1 MMEMRQFVLG
11 IDTGSGGCKVTCID
25 NDGNLVSEASV
36 PYPSYYP
43 HPYWVEQKPEEW
55 VDAAVEGVR
64 KTLAGFS
71 EAEKKEIKAISFSGP
86 HHIAVLLD
94 DDNRVIRDAIMWMDQ
109 RSGEEAR
116 ELGERYGDKIKLI
129 TGNYP
134 TPTWTLCQL
143 AWMRK
148 HEPETYGRIRKMVF
162 MKDYIRYRFSGELA
176 TDYIEAEGTLFF
188 DVRKREW
195 SEELCALIELDPAK
209 LPRVQS
215 PLDRCGTLLP
225 EMAERLGLPA
235 GIAIVNGTADT
246 AAELYGCGA
255 VDLGDGV
262 VKLATAGNY
271 ALLSD
276 RFPEKRT
283 IISYEHAIDGI
294 VYQNSATNF
303 AAASFRWFKENF
315 YKETEEKLPPGTI
328 YRMIDEEIER
338 VPPGSEGL
346 IFQPYLNGER
356 SPHWDPH
363 LRASFF
369 GCTTRHGRSHFARA
383 VLEGVGFS
391 IRDAS
396 LEMEGRSQK
405 PMKIIGGGSKGGVWI
420 QIMADILNRELEVP
434 KVSDASFG
442 TCLIAATS
450 IGWYANLKEAVRH
463 GQTVVRRVEPI
474 ERNIRIY
481 DEMFAIYRDLH
492 RQTKDLCHRLGRAVS
507 GFSS

>member
-1 MMEMRQFVLG
+1 MRQFVLG
-11 IDTGSGGCKVTCID
+11 IDHGSGGCKVTCLD
-25 NDGNLVSEASV
+25 SGGQLVSEASV
-36 PYPSYYP
+36 AYPSYYP

-55 VDAAVEGVR
+55 IDAAVEAVR
-64 KTLAGFS
+64 KALAGLS
-71 EAEKKEIKAISFSGP
+71 EAEKREIQAISFSGP
-86 HHIAVLLD
+86 HHVAVLM
-94 DDNRVIRDAIMWMDQ
+94 DDNHRVIRDVIMWMDQ

-116 ELGERYGDKIKLI
+116 ELGERYGDKIKAI

-134 TPTWTLCQL
+134 SPTWTLCQF

-162 MKDYIRYRFSGELA
+162 MKDYVRYRFSGELA

-188 DVRKREW
+188 DVRRREW
-195 SEELCALIELDPAK
+195 SEELCALIGLDPAA

-215 PLDRCGTLLP
+215 PLDRSGVLIP

-235 GIAIVNGTADT
+235 GIPIINGTADT
-246 AAELYGCGA
+246 AAEIYGCGA
-255 VDLGDGV
+255 VDLGEGV

-271 ALLSD
+271 AVLSGQ
-276 RFPEKRT
+276 FPESRT
-283 IISYEHAIDGI
+283 IISYEHVVDGI

-315 YKETEEKLPPGTI
+315 YKEVEEKLPAGTI
-328 YRMIDEEIER
+328 YRAIDEEIER
-338 VPPGSEGL
+338 IPPGAEGL
-346 IFQPYLNGER
+346 LFQPYLNGER

-363 LRASFF
+363 LRSSFF

-396 LEMEGRSQK
+396 LEIEGRMQK
-405 PMKIIGGGSKGGVWI
+405 PLKIIGGGSKGGVWV
-420 QIMADILNRELEVP
+420 QIIADILNRELEVP

-442 TCLIAATS
+442 TCLIAATA
-450 IGWYANLKEAVRH
+450 IGWYASLKEAVQH
-463 GQTVVRRVEPI
+463 AQTIAGRVEPI
-474 ERNIRIY
+474 ARNVRVY
-481 DEMFAIYRDLH
+481 DELFGIYRDLH
-492 RQTKDLCHRLGRAVS
+492 QQTRELCHRLGRVVRE
-507 GFSS
+507 FSS